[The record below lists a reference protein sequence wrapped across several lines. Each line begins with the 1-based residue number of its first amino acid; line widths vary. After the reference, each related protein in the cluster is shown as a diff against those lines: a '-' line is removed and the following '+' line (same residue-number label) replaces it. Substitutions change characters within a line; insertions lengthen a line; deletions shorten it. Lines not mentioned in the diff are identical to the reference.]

1 MDPYQLNRPL
11 SARGGPQEPAKL
23 EKADINQ
30 EISWS
35 EGDWIRSMIAYGG
48 NPDPVVRRKGIQIY
62 KEMMEDDQI
71 KACIEIRKQSRLS
84 TPWNIVSADDAS
96 TEANKYRDY
105 ILHCFER
112 MESTLE
118 NALYEIYSA
127 IEHGFSISEII
138 FEIIPDGPFEGL
150 MGIKAI
156 KTRDPLHYDFKTDV
170 FGNLL
175 GIVYS
180 GVGANLLPA
189 SGGSQPTYGPM
200 QGQSSMQSG
209 FGNNSNPFPKDKF
222 IIYSYNSQF
231 NNFYG
236 RSDLL
241 AAYRSWL
248 SKKHVMKFWNIWLE
262 RYAAP
267 FPVITV
273 DPDQIQKKGV
283 MTELDNFIK
292 NLSAKAGIRV
302 PKGVTIDLK
311 EGQAARAAVYTEAI
325 NTHNKLISHA
335 ILVPNLLGFTGD
347 QGSGGSGGSY
357 GLGSKQFDAFYWV
370 LDKMGRDTAEDI
382 VGEQIIKRLLN
393 LSFPNVDP
401 KLCPRFKYEEINEES
416 ITARATIL
424 TTLANGGFVSPDEEW
439 VREFLTIPKKD
450 PNVELPTPKALLG
463 PFGGGNGQPTPD
475 DQPAPEKAKPAPA
488 DDKGGKLPV
497 GSTAEPNKPGKD
509 LQSNIKFVERAP
521 NKFETKIMVKDFEQK
536 VNALEKAFY
545 ISIEAEMVKIMDK
558 VISWVEKK
566 DIIANGNP
574 KAVHDMPM
582 NVSDLKETLRNWLIK
597 IHLDSKLRL
606 LEEVG
611 RSGVKVEITKKF
623 ADTQAA
629 PFEPWEP
636 LPPTEAITF
645 FNKKVNAEIVNA
657 NGIKTLLTLA
667 VRKELSYYD
676 AKAFSISGIVRDDIL
691 NDAKSVILNAIKR
704 QDLTG
709 GIKDLKSL
717 FTKYVDTG
725 LMVDGELLTPG
736 RLYTI
741 VRTNMGEAINEGRRA
756 MMEDPDVAGF
766 VDYWLYSAII
776 DDRTC
781 FPSSTM
787 VQYSGG
793 SKKISDILPGELVV
807 SGDGNLNRVITTFRR
822 TIDKWLTLHLEN
834 GRKLR
839 LSEHHKIL
847 VRSEKTLEWKEAR
860 ECNLRDYVFAVQGLW
875 QTNLLEKRV
884 LWKKL
889 YKNRLVEDKEKE
901 KGSILLQLW
910 EDIYNKA
917 KRSLLFFQMLSG
929 EKKGGLFNKRLSL
942 VQEKVYSQRV
952 ICQTITKL
960 WQVLF
965 SRVLENETKTW
976 GGQKADF
983 TSMRKMWEAFS
994 NWIEGSK
1001 PKNIFLLN
1009 GMSSVKKTNYMPNV
1023 PKKVS
1028 RFSKQELLLK
1038 SLLPQIIIQDE
1049 ARSNSAPSFRTAQVR
1064 MLAGIF
1070 DRQNDGGFLH
1080 SKAPSSSGSGWN
1092 LLAPKS
1098 KEGREKEK
1106 CNHNIGTQLLESG
1119 VQERVNASPSV
1130 SDGVI
1135 EFSSK
1140 ANPSKIVSIT
1150 TDYNSE
1156 FAYDLQVENEASY
1169 IAENIIVHNSDYCL
1183 CMDGKQFRMEDLP
1196 LLNPSAHY
1204 NCRSI
1209 SVPISKFEV
1218 ERNGVEVSEP
1228 CPGRALGF
1236 TDIKR
1241 EPIQIPDIEA
1251 MEPPKPID
1259 VAKVPSGSDLPP
1271 APRSAKDIANEQ
1283 TLREEMSQL
1292 ITRCP
1297 YTACWS
1303 DKIHI
1308 TGGKF
1313 NIAEFVCD
1321 KCAMPFRV
1329 SSKGDL
1335 YLYDAGVDKWE
1346 RTTLGLMPQYF
1357 KDKIRFRSIRSG

>member
-11 SARGGPQEPAKL
+11 NARGGPQEPAKL
-23 EKADINQ
+23 EKADIDK

-35 EGDWIRSMIAYGG
+35 EGDWIRSMVAYGG
-48 NPDPVVRRKGIQIY
+48 NPDPVIRKKGIQIY

-84 TPWNIVSADDAS
+84 TPWNVVSADDSS
-96 TEANKYRDY
+96 TEANMYKDY
-105 ILHCFER
+105 ILHIFER
-112 MESTLE
+112 MEGTVE
-118 NALYEIYSA
+118 NSLYEIYSA
-127 IEHGFSISEII
+127 VEHGFSISEMV
-138 FEIIPDGPFEGL
+138 FELIPDGPFEGL

-231 NNFYG
+231 GNWYG

-241 AAYRSWL
+241 AAFRSWL
-248 SKKHVMKFWNIWLE
+248 SKKHTMKFWNIWLE

-283 MTELDNFIK
+283 MNELDNFIK

-302 PKGVTIDLK
+302 PKGVTIDIK
-311 EGQAARAAVYTEAI
+311 EGTAARSKVYEDAIEA
-325 NTHNKLISHA
+325 HNRFMAHA
-335 ILVPNLLGFTGD
+335 ILIPNLLGLSGN
-347 QGSGGSGGSY
+347 QGSGQAGGSY
-357 GLGSKQFDAFYWV
+357 ALGQKQFDMFFWV
-370 LDKMGRDTAEDI
+370 LEKMGRDTSEDI
-382 VGEQIIKRLLN
+382 IGEQIIKRLLN
-393 LSFPNVDP
+393 LSYPNVDP
-401 KLCPRFKYEEINEES
+401 KLYPRFVYEAIDETS
-416 ITARATIL
+416 MDARSKIVKL
-424 TTLANGGFVSPDEEW
+424 LADGGFINPAESW
-439 VREFLTIPKKD
+439 VREFLTIPKMD
-450 PNVELPTPKALLG
+450 PGTILPPPQSLLG
-463 PFGGGNGQPTPD
+463 PFGGGVADG
-475 DQPAPEKAKPAPA
+475 QPAPDKPTPAPA
-488 DDKGGKLPV
+488 DDKGGKLPA

-545 ISIEAEMVKIMDK
+545 LSIEAEMVKIMDK
-558 VISWVEKK
+558 VVSWVEKK

-582 NVSDLKETLRNWLIK
+582 NVSELKETLRNWLIK

-611 RSGVKVEITKKF
+611 RSGAKVEITKKF
-623 ADTQAA
+623 ADSQDP
-629 PFEPWEP
+629 PFESWEP

-667 VRKELSYYD
+667 VRKELAYYD

-704 QDLTG
+704 QDLPG

-766 VDYWLYSAII
+766 VDYWVYSAIL
-776 DDRTC
+776 DDRT
-781 FPSSTM
+781 T
-787 VQYSGG
+787 
-793 SKKISDILPGELVV
+793 
-807 SGDGNLNRVITTFRR
+807 
-822 TIDKWLTLHLEN
+822 
-834 GRKLR
+834 
-839 LSEHHKIL
+839 
-847 VRSEKTLEWKEAR
+847 
-860 ECNLRDYVFAVQGLW
+860 
-875 QTNLLEKRV
+875 
-884 LWKKL
+884 
-889 YKNRLVEDKEKE
+889 
-901 KGSILLQLW
+901 
-910 EDIYNKA
+910 
-917 KRSLLFFQMLSG
+917 
-929 EKKGGLFNKRLSL
+929 
-942 VQEKVYSQRV
+942 
-952 ICQTITKL
+952 
-960 WQVLF
+960 
-965 SRVLENETKTW
+965 
-976 GGQKADF
+976 
-983 TSMRKMWEAFS
+983 
-994 NWIEGSK
+994 
-1001 PKNIFLLN
+1001 
-1009 GMSSVKKTNYMPNV
+1009 
-1023 PKKVS
+1023 
-1028 RFSKQELLLK
+1028 
-1038 SLLPQIIIQDE
+1038 
-1049 ARSNSAPSFRTAQVR
+1049 
-1064 MLAGIF
+1064 
-1070 DRQNDGGFLH
+1070 
-1080 SKAPSSSGSGWN
+1080 
-1092 LLAPKS
+1092 
-1098 KEGREKEK
+1098 
-1106 CNHNIGTQLLESG
+1106 
-1119 VQERVNASPSV
+1119 
-1130 SDGVI
+1130 
-1135 EFSSK
+1135 
-1140 ANPSKIVSIT
+1140 
-1150 TDYNSE
+1150 
-1156 FAYDLQVENEASY
+1156 
-1169 IAENIIVHNSDYCL
+1169 DYCL

-1228 CPGRALGF
+1228 CPGRAIGF

-1241 EPIQIPDIEA
+1241 EPINIPDSEA
-1251 MEPPKPID
+1251 LEAPKPID
-1259 VAKVPSGSDLPP
+1259 VAAVPKGSDLPP
-1271 APRSAKDIANEQ
+1271 APRSAKDLANEQ
-1283 TLREEMSQL
+1283 SLREEMSQL

-1297 YTACWS
+1297 YTSCWS

-1357 KDKIRFRSIRSG
+1357 KDKIRFKTIRG